1 MTWSVVVTLE
11 SHFYWYCNEKENKK
25 ESIHITFIFISIT
38 TEKYYVHLALGESQF
53 CYCTF
58 KKIENNQAGSE
69 ES

>member
-1 MTWSVVVTLE
+1 MKKKIKKNLE
-11 SHFYWYCNEKENKK
+11 
-25 ESIHITFIFISIT
+25 ITFIFISIT